1 MSLERFG
8 SDWFDNV
15 FGEYD
20 GSVTG
25 FIISDDPI
33 GIADFTAEGG
43 MFTSD
48 EPGTNFIFA
57 PFLSVFRSIC
67 ACAANVVH
75 SVKSIRKYLFMLM
88 ILLFSCKYIESI

>member
-1 MSLERFG
+1 MSLERLG

-25 FIISDDPI
+25 FIISDDSI
-33 GIADFTAEGG
+33 GIADFTAEDGVF
-43 MFTSD
+43 MSD

-57 PFLSVFRSIC
+57 PFLSEFRSIC
-67 ACAANVVH
+67 ACVTNVMH
-75 SVKSIRKYLFMLM
+75 SVKSVRKYLFMLM
-88 ILLFSCKYIESI
+88 ILLFLCKYIESI

>member
-1 MSLERFG
+1 MSLEQFG

-15 FGEYD
+15 LGEYD

-33 GIADFTAEGG
+33 GIADCTAEGG
-43 MFTSD
+43 VFISD
-48 EPGTNFIFA
+48 EPGINFIFA

-67 ACAANVVH
+67 ACTANVVY
-75 SVKSIRKYLFMLM
+75 SVKSVRKYLFMLM

>member
-1 MSLERFG
+1 MSLEQFG

-15 FGEYD
+15 LGEYD

-25 FIISDDPI
+25 
-33 GIADFTAEGG
+33 IADCTAEGG
-43 MFTSD
+43 VFISD
-48 EPGTNFIFA
+48 EPGINFIFA

-67 ACAANVVH
+67 ACTANVVY
-75 SVKSIRKYLFMLM
+75 SVKSVRKYLFMLM